1 MQSYLKR
8 YYKLVG
14 SWLHNNSPEQFMQ
27 LVTDYCALIS
37 KVSCSSHSSY
47 SCCILHQC
55 ALALEFKTRLLVLRS
70 CISASC
76 SCSSVRRAPT
86 SSRCCA

>member
-37 KVSCSSHSSY
+37 KVS
-47 SCCILHQC
+47 
-55 ALALEFKTRLLVLRS
+55 
-70 CISASC
+70 SASLFLLLC
-76 SCSSVRRAPT
+76 SAILCYVYSFYWCFALT
-86 SSRCCA
+86 AA